1 MNGYLIG
8 ELFAFGVA
16 VNDAITCTCVNYAEK
31 RVSTFTVN
39 FVKTMVAF
47 LGVTVLRLIATGTL
61 SLTGT
66 SLEAWIYLSVSGVV
80 GFVLGDFFYFYSFLY
95 LPYRV
100 SMMIYYASPI
110 VTSMAAWALYG
121 QKLKIMDWFG
131 IVLVIAGLCIVLLAK
146 SSQAEGS
153 HERKQLFR
161 GVIYAFLGM
170 LGQAGGILLSN
181 RGIQLLPAAGASFTA
196 SQIRLIA
203 GVIGLFVMAAAGRK
217 FKAIG
222 QDMKCRKE
230 MGLVFIGGLSGC
242 AIGTTLT
249 LQSLRYLP
257 VGISAAI
264 TSISPVLV
272 LPFTALI
279 LKEKIKWVELWGAMI
294 CIAGIVV
301 LSL

>member
-1 MNGYLIG
+1 MNGYLLG

-16 VNDAITCTCVNYAEK
+16 VSDAVTCTCVNKAEK
-31 RVSTFTVN
+31 RISTFTVN
-39 FVKTMVAF
+39 FLKTIVALLCVIVIRF
-47 LGVTVLRLIATGTL
+47 AAVGTL
-61 SLTGT
+61 SLAGT
-66 SLEAWIYLSVSGVV
+66 TPQAWIYLSISGLV
-80 GFVLGDFFYFYSFLY
+80 GFVFGDFFYFYSFLY

-100 SMMIYYASPI
+100 SMMIFYSNPI
-110 VTSMAAWALYG
+110 VTSLAAWALYG
-121 QKLKIMDWFG
+121 QKLKLSDWLG

-146 SSQAEGS
+146 SSQAEGE

-161 GVIYAFLGM
+161 GVIYALLGM

-181 RGIQLLPAAGASFTA
+181 RGIQLLPADGASFTA

-203 GVIGLFVMAAAGRK
+203 GVIGLFAMAAVGKK
-217 FKAIG
+217 FKTIG

-272 LPFTALI
+272 LPFTALV
-279 LKEKIKWVELWGAMI
+279 LKERIRWKELLGALI
-294 CIAGIVV
+294 CITGIIV